1 MNKHIKILAVILL
14 SLFIAYSL
22 FGLNGLTVIFW
33 ALALCVGYGLL
44 LASMRIWQKR
54 KIRKYHKKHK
64 TIPKT
69 YEDLEK
75 HLKSSISV
83 MPHLKKKLTLP
94 NVTLLAVTSVEIEQ
108 HQISL
113 KISSQNIEFGAVKLL
128 SSSLPEKKY
137 SDIEYVSVMPMGRSD
152 ANRFFMKD
160 LHKYVETS
168 HCLFVQGDSFVVNAD
183 LWKEEFLEFDYIGA
197 PWPIKTQINDHRAA
211 LWTNY
216 DADGDTTKVPT
227 NPNLILDMKENC
239 VGAGG
244 FSLRSRK
251 LLKTIAKI
259 NYDSLKFPIKNE
271 DVIICH
277 YLYKEMINKGIRF
290 APPKL
295 AAQFAMEDT
304 NHLYGQDVNS
314 VFGFHAKHMRDYFL
328 KEYMRRAPIGK
339 W

>member
-1 MNKHIKILAVILL
+1 MNKHIKILAAILL
-14 SLFIAYSL
+14 GLFIACSL
-22 FGLNGLTVIFW
+22 FDLNGLTVIFW
-33 ALALCVGYGLL
+33 GIALYVGYNLL
-44 LASMRIWQKR
+44 LASTRIWQKR

-69 YEDLEK
+69 FEDLEK

-83 MPHLKKKLTLP
+83 MSHSKKKLILP
-94 NVTLLAVTSVEIEQ
+94 NVTLLAATSVEIEQ

-137 SDIEYVSVMPMGRSD
+137 SDIEYVSIPPMNRSG
-152 ANRFFMKD
+152 NNQFLMKD
-160 LHKYVETS
+160 LHKYFETS
-168 HCLFVQGDSFVVNAD
+168 HCLFVQADSFVVNVD
-183 LWKEEFLEFDYIGA
+183 LWKEKFLEFDYIGA
-197 PWPIKTQINDHRAA
+197 PWPNEVH
-211 LWTNY
+211 
-216 DADGDTTKVPT
+216 V
-227 NPNLILDMKENC
+227 NPNPELSSGISSPLVLNMKENC
-239 VGAGG
+239 VGSGG

-259 NYDSLKFPIKNE
+259 DFDPLKFPLENE
-271 DVIICH
+271 DVVICH
-277 YLYKEMINKGIRF
+277 YLYKEMIDKGIRF

-295 AAQFAMEDT
+295 AAQFSMEDVH
-304 NHLYGQDVNS
+304 HLYGQNVNS
-314 VFGFHAKHMRDYFL
+314 VFGFHARHMRDYFL

>member
-1 MNKHIKILAVILL
+1 MNKHTKILAVILL
-14 SLFIAYSL
+14 GLFIAYNL
-22 FGLNGLTVIFW
+22 FGLNKLTVIFW
-33 ALALCVGYGLL
+33 AIALCVGYALL

-83 MPHLKKKLTLP
+83 MPHSKKKLTLP

-128 SSSLPEKKY
+128 SSLLPEKKY
-137 SDIEYVSVMPMGRSD
+137 SDIEYVSVAPMGRAD
-152 ANRFFMKD
+152 ANRFLIEN
-160 LHKYVETS
+160 LHKYFETS
-168 HCLFVQGDSFVVNAD
+168 HCLFIQADSFVVNAD

-197 PWPIKTQINDHRAA
+197 PWPNEIHI
-211 LWTNY
+211 
-216 DADGDTTKVPT
+216 
-227 NPNLILDMKENC
+227 NPNPELSSGISSPLVLNMKENC
-239 VGAGG
+239 VGSGG

-251 LLKTIAKI
+251 LLKTVAKI
-259 NYDSLKFPIKNE
+259 NFDSLKFPFKNE

-277 YLYKEMINKGIRF
+277 YLYKEMIDKGIRF

-295 AAQFAMEDT
+295 AAQFSMEDVH
-304 NHLYGQDVNS
+304 HLYGQDVNS
-314 VFGFHAKHMRDYFL
+314 VFGFHARHMRDYFL

>member
-1 MNKHIKILAVILL
+1 MNKHTKILAVILL
-14 SLFIAYSL
+14 GLFIAYNL
-22 FGLNGLTVIFW
+22 FDLNGITVIFW
-33 ALALCVGYGLL
+33 AIALYVGYGLL

-137 SDIEYVSVMPMGRSD
+137 SDIEYVSVTPMDRYD
-152 ANRFFMKD
+152 QNRFMVDD
-160 LHKYVETS
+160 LHKYFETS
-168 HCLFVQGDSFVVNAD
+168 HCLYVEADSFVVNAD

-197 PWPIKTQINDHRAA
+197 PWPNKIHI
-211 LWTNY
+211 
-216 DADGDTTKVPT
+216 
-227 NPNLILDMKENC
+227 NPNLKKRGVPAHNPSIHETVKENLVLNMKENC
-239 VGAGG
+239 VGSGG

-251 LLKTIAKI
+251 LLKTIAKM
-259 NYDSLKFPIKNE
+259 NYDLIKVPIKNE
-271 DVIICH
+271 DLMICH
-277 YLYKEMINKGIRF
+277 YLYKEMIDKGIRF

-295 AAQFAMEDT
+295 AAQFSMEDVH
-304 NHLYGQDVNS
+304 HLYGQDVNS
-314 VFGFHAKHMRDYFL
+314 VFGFHARHMRDYFL
-328 KEYMRRAPIGK
+328 KEYMRRASIGK